1 MFFLQSELFDIS
13 RAVNEDDADALRK
26 FILDG
31 IDVLG
36 IIEGVSVLECYSI
49 CVCVIYY
56 ARQMDTGKATA

>member
-36 IIEGVSVLECYSI
+36 IIEGVSVLE
-49 CVCVIYY
+49 
-56 ARQMDTGKATA
+56 